1 MVVVSAPLTS
11 QKPTSTKPT
20 TSKPKTTLSPSYSV
34 RLVTYL
40 IR

>member
-34 RLVTYL
+34 RLVTY
-40 IR
+40 